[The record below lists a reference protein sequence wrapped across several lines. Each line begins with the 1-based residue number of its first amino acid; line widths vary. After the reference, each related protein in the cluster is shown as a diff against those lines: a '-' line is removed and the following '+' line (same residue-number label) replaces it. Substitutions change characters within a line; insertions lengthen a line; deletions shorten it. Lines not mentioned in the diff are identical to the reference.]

1 MLNKSSVFNYLT
13 LILAICTIC
22 VAIWT
27 IVTRADTG
35 LSIILMIFMLISYSI
50 SRKINED
57 GSKLTKKDEEI
68 LSNLK
73 NIKKQ
78 SGGKI
83 NGKKSSSN
91 SRKT

>member
-27 IVTRADTG
+27 IVTRSNTG
-35 LSIILMIFMLISYSI
+35 FSVILMTFMLISYGI
-50 SRKINED
+50 SRKFNED
-57 GSKLTKKDEEI
+57 DSKLTKKDEEI
-68 LSNLK
+68 LNNLK
-73 NIKKQ
+73 IKRQ
-78 SGGKI
+78 SGGKV

-91 SRKT
+91 SR

>member
-13 LILAICTIC
+13 LILSVCTIC

-27 IVTRADTG
+27 IVTRTNTG
-35 LSIILMIFMLISYSI
+35 FSVILMILTLISYGV

-68 LSNLK
+68 LNNLK
-73 NIKKQ
+73 TIRQ

-83 NGKKSSSN
+83 NGKKSNSN
-91 SRKT
+91 SR